1 LLRICISIYC
11 IYGNNSQCSSAAK
24 ITKYIGLPHENLDAL
39 KTAVAI
45 QPVSVAVESNAKRF
59 RFYSREVYDD
69 SDCGVFVDYAVPAV
83 EVFSI
88 SIFPLH

>member
-11 IYGNNSQCSSAAK
+11 IYGNNSQCSSATAK

-69 SDCGVFVDYAVPAV
+69 SDCGIFIVPAV